1 MKYPRKTTNLP
12 LILGAGGTVIL
23 NWWIDASFAVHPNM
37 RGHTGGGL
45 SKGREFPVVTSTKKK
60 LKTRSSTETYIVG
73 VYDCMPSVCW
83 TWYFLE
89 IQDYNF
95 TENIVYQGNQIAIL
109 LENNGKASGSNITK
123 HINIQFLFSTYRI
136 NKKEVTVE
144 WCTKNGMTEYFMTKP
159 LQGNLF
165 NKFRYLI
172 MGVIPTNK

>member
-83 TWYFLE
+83 T
-89 IQDYNF
+89 
-95 TENIVYQGNQIAIL
+95 
-109 LENNGKASGSNITK
+109 
-123 HINIQFLFSTYRI
+123 
-136 NKKEVTVE
+136 
-144 WCTKNGMTEYFMTKP
+144 
-159 LQGNLF
+159 
-165 NKFRYLI
+165 
-172 MGVIPTNK
+172 